1 MNLKRISTTL
11 LLAAATA
18 LLLGLLTAS
27 PPAHAAIG
35 SDTPIPATPSNLKA
49 KAAGTTSV
57 KLTWTNNAANQ
68 SGVVISLDGV
78 TSVNV
83 PGATVSSYTWKK
95 LSPGTKYWF
104 YVASK
109 IYGTP
114 GDPTGPGNTQSA
126 WVGPAYA
133 TTTSKLP
140 PPKPTPVPNFNYAG
154 YSVHAEGAGLWTIA
168 AANWTVPK
176 VDCSRYASP
185 DAPRT
190 AVWVGL
196 WGSIKSMNNGTGWLP
211 QTGTVSECNINPHNS
226 KPDKGT
232 YYYAVWEI
240 AAGSK
245 EPGNK
250 QQPLA
255 MPVHPG
261 DRISAA
267 VEFEGAGPN
276 GTWEFEF
283 SVFDI
288 NDNQRQ
294 PGSGTFDQVED
305 TPGPIAVK
313 DLDTILQQG
322 GAIVES
328 NPPEHSY
335 PNGLAQFNPPVRI
348 TGMQVASEFAGA
360 LKPTAYGYYEW
371 ILCHATKTGKI
382 GPLLAKNSPSTITG
396 VTSSFP
402 GLLSYTITWK
412 RTS

>member
-1 MNLKRISTTL
+1 MSSKRISTAL
-11 LLAAATA
+11 LLAAAAA

-35 SDTPIPATPSNLKA
+35 SGTPIPAAPSNLEA

-57 KLTWTNNAANQ
+57 TLTWTNNATNQ

-78 TSVNV
+78 TSENV
-83 PGATVSSYTWKK
+83 PGATVSSYTWKG

-114 GDPTGPGNTQSA
+114 GNPTGPGNTQSA

-133 TTTSKLP
+133 TTASDRP
-140 PPKPTPVPNFNYAG
+140 PPKPTSVPNFNYSG
-154 YSVHAEGAGLWTIA
+154 YSVHPEGAGLLTIA

-176 VDCSRYASP
+176 VDCGRYA
-185 DAPRT
+185 DHDEPRA

-196 WGSIKSMNNGTGWLP
+196 WGNLKSIKDGTAWLP
-211 QTGTVSECNINPHNS
+211 QAGTISQCNIDPS
-226 KPDKGT
+226 IPFSSP
-232 YYYAVWEI
+232 YYFAFWEI
-240 AAGSK
+240 ASGPK
-245 EPGNK
+245 EQGNK
-250 QQPLA
+250 PQPIL
-255 MPVHPG
+255 MLVHPG
-261 DRISAA
+261 DKISAA
-267 VEFEGAGPN
+267 VEFDGAGPN
-276 GTWEFEF
+276 GTWEFQLT
-283 SVFDI
+283 VFDI
-288 NDNQRQ
+288 NDNQRL

-305 TPGPIAVK
+305 TPGPIAVR

-322 GAIVES
+322 GAVVES
-328 NPPEHSY
+328 NPPGHSY
-335 PNGLAQFNPPVRI
+335 PNGLAQFTPPVHI
-348 TGMQVASEFAGA
+348 TQMQVASEFTGT

-371 ILCHATKTGKI
+371 ILYHATKTGKT

-402 GLLSYTITWK
+402 GLLSYTVTWK